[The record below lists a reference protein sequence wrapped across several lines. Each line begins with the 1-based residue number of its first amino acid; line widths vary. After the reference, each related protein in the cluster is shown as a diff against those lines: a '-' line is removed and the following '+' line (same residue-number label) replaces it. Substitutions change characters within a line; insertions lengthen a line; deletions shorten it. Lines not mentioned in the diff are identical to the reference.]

1 MSGASLVAFRQRG
14 GKAAVVFVHGFRGD
28 AAKTWGEFP
37 QFLTQEPR
45 LDAWDVFGFGYPT
58 SLRVD
63 VPGVFTA
70 NPDLNKLA
78 LEMLSRLSLPPF
90 NAYGSIAIVAHS
102 MGGLVAQRALLMEQL
117 RDRVGHLI
125 LFGTPSN
132 GLHKAIP
139 LVPFLRQARD
149 MATDSAFLTALRSE
163 WSTRFGEKR
172 PFLLRVVAGNLDE
185 FVPASSSL
193 EPFPEDVRRVVPGNH
208 LQIVD
213 LDSAS
218 HPSAILVIDA
228 LTGMAKAPGTV
239 DSALVA
245 VELRQF
251 QRAIDLLLPN
261 KATIDDAA
269 LVQLALA
276 LDGVGRGDDALRILD
291 ERSSTATDAMGV
303 LGGRLKRRWLIARQ
317 QSDWNRAHELY
328 EGALAKAQALEN
340 ADQSMYH
347 AINLA
352 FLELMIT
359 PESDAVPK
367 AAKDMALLA
376 LEQAAAA
383 TAGHWRAATE
393 GEARLVLGDLDEASR
408 KYREALAFRPGSR
421 ATDSMY
427 LQAIRVAARVF
438 GETGERAIETAFG
451 VNQSP
456 E

>member
-1 MSGASLVAFRQRG
+1 
-14 GKAAVVFVHGFRGD
+14 
-28 AAKTWGEFP
+28 
-37 QFLTQEPR
+37 
-45 LDAWDVFGFGYPT
+45 
-58 SLRVD
+58 
-63 VPGVFTA
+63 
-70 NPDLNKLA
+70 
-78 LEMLSRLSLPPF
+78 
-90 NAYGSIAIVAHS
+90 
-102 MGGLVAQRALLMEQL
+102 
-117 RDRVGHLI
+117 
-125 LFGTPSN
+125 
-132 GLHKAIP
+132 
-139 LVPFLRQARD
+139 
-149 MATDSAFLTALRSE
+149 
-163 WSTRFGEKR
+163 
-172 PFLLRVVAGNLDE
+172 
-185 FVPASSSL
+185 
-193 EPFPEDVRRVVPGNH
+193 
-208 LQIVD
+208 
-213 LDSAS
+213 
-218 HPSAILVIDA
+218 
-228 LTGMAKAPGTV
+228 
-239 DSALVA
+239 LVA